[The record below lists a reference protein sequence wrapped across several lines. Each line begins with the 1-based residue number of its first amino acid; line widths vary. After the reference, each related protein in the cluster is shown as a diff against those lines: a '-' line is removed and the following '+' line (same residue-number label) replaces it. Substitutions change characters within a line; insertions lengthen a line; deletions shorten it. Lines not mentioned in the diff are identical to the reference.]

1 MLNVGVIGVGSM
13 GQNHARVYSEI
24 ANLVGIA
31 DKNKE
36 NGQKVADRFKIKCY
50 TDYIEFLKLPELDAV
65 SIATPSSTHS
75 EVAMAALKAGKHI
88 LVEKPLALKIDD
100 ARELVETAR
109 EYGLTLAVG
118 HVERYNPV
126 VEVTKKILDS
136 GQFGDLITVTSRR
149 VSSFPA
155 RIKDAG
161 VIMDLGIHD
170 IDIVRF
176 LIGSKVSGVFTLA
189 GATGTSSAGKDKED
203 HANILLDFENGVS
216 GFIEI
221 NWLTPMKVRKVSLTC
236 SKNFVVMDY
245 MDQSLEV
252 SSSSLGEYDI
262 GDLYRVP
269 QKYDIKRIDV
279 RREEPLKNELSD
291 FLNAVSSRS
300 EPMVTGADAIET
312 LKIAQAA
319 IESYKRKSK
328 IDLLF

>member
-1 MLNVGVIGVGSM
+1 MTMAIEDAKKLIE
-13 GQNHARVYSEI
+13 A
-24 ANLVGIA
+24 A
-31 DKNKE
+31 KE
-36 NGQKVADRFKIKCY
+36 
-50 TDYIEFLKLPELDAV
+50 T
-65 SIATPSSTHS
+65 
-75 EVAMAALKAGKHI
+75 
-88 LVEKPLALKIDD
+88 
-100 ARELVETAR
+100 
-109 EYGLTLAVG
+109 GLTLAVG

-126 VEVTKKILDS
+126 VNVTKNILGS
-136 GQFGDLITVTSRR
+136 GQFGDLITVSSRR

-170 IDIVRF
+170 IDVVRF
-176 LIGSKVSGVFTLA
+176 LVGDKVTGVFTLA
-189 GATGTSSAGKDKED
+189 GATGNSSDGQDKED
-203 HANILLDFENGVS
+203 HANILLDFDSGVS

-262 GDLYRVP
+262 GDLYHVP

-279 RREEPLKNELSD
+279 SREEPLKNELRD
-291 FLNAVSSRS
+291 FLHAIETKS
-300 EPMVTGADAIET
+300 EPQVTGDDAIET
-312 LKIAQAA
+312 LRIAQAA